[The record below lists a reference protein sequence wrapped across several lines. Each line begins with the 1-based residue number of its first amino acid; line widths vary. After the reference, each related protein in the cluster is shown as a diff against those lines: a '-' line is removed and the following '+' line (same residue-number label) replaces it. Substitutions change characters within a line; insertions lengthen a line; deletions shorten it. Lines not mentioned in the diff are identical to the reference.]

1 MHPLRRVAAAVVGSA
16 LTLGTFGVA
25 LIGAGSA
32 LGATTTSSTSTSTP
46 STQVSAV
53 DWPSGVFNSRSVST
67 TGVTSFGTFRGR
79 TVDVAVLY
87 ASRDSWSDFS
97 TNLWGVKQFAGF
109 PGTLSVAIP
118 LTIGSATLSQV
129 AAGNYD
135 KYFTTW
141 AKNLA
146 ATGRGAS
153 DIRIGWEFNGNWM
166 PWSAYNAANFLA
178 AFRHVSTLVKGL
190 LPKSQ
195 IDWNGNWGNSQCGN
209 DALTTLYPGNA
220 YVDVVGVDAYDGG
233 WVPANSD
240 AAFAGWLTGKNGLQ
254 DWYNFAVAHGK
265 KFSVPEWGLVPTD
278 EGDNPAFVRGMYNF
292 FAVNAAH
299 LAFESYFNGATN
311 ALRPALMPKASA
323 EYQQLWSQ
331 LVTPSTAPMPLT
343 LVPGVSA
350 DPWGSA
356 HAFSTGGLPGTATG
370 TVTYSVAGTTICP
383 ASVVNGTATCTGA
396 SSLSPGAYTVTA
408 AYSGDTHY
416 AAGSAS
422 AAFTVLLKTPVMLP
436 VNAAPSTLAG
446 QSANLAVYHMPG
458 TAKGPVTF
466 TSGGVTLC
474 QGQLVGGKAHCASPT
489 SLAAGTHAVSAS
501 WPGDTLFT
509 RAATTLQLTVTPVQ
523 AQVTPAA
530 ITLRPAVSSDVWGAA
545 HSFSTAG
552 LPATATGTVTYTVN
566 GTTACSATVAAGTAA
581 CKGAGALNPG
591 SYTVTAAYTGD
602 RGFAPATATA
612 AFTVLRKPA
621 KMVAT
626 VATPTTPA
634 GRPVD
639 LGVYRLPGEA
649 SAVVSFRTGGTTLCQ
664 AKPVGGVAHCGSPTS
679 LAAGKYTVTASWGG
693 DALFLPVSTTLQ
705 LTVTAAA

>member
-25 LIGAGSA
+25 VLGAGPAVAESTA
-32 LGATTTSSTSTSTP
+32 STTGSS
-46 STQVSAV
+46 QVSAV
-53 DWPSGVFNSRSVST
+53 DWPSGVFDSRSVDT
-67 TGVTSFGTFRGR
+67 AGVTSFGTFRGR
-79 TVDVAVLY
+79 PVDVAVTY

-97 TNLWGVKQFAGF
+97 TNLWGVKQFADF

-220 YVDVVGVDAYDGG
+220 YVDVIGVDAYDGG

-311 ALRPALMPKASA
+311 ALQPALMPQASA

-331 LVTPSTAPMPLT
+331 LVTPAVGTPTP
-343 LVPGVSA
+343 VPVTMTPTVSS

-416 AAGSAS
+416 AAGSAT

-436 VNAAPSTLAG
+436 VDPAPSTLAG

-458 TAKGPVTF
+458 SSAGPVTF
-466 TSGGVTLC
+466 ATGGVTLC

-489 SLAAGTHAVSAS
+489 SLAAGSYPVTAS
-501 WPGDTLFT
+501 WPGDSLFVPAST
-509 RAATTLQLTVTPVQ
+509 SLQLTVIPTQAPV
-523 AQVTPAA
+523 
-530 ITLRPAVSSDVWGAA
+530 TLSPAVSADVWGTA
-545 HSFSTAG
+545 HTFTTDG
-552 LPATATGTVTYTVN
+552 LPATATGTVTYSVAGVTV
-566 GTTACSATVAAGTAA
+566 CSATVSAGTAQ
-581 CKGAGALNPG
+581 CTGAGSLDPG
-591 SYTVTAAYTGD
+591 DYTVEADYTGD
-602 RGFAPATATA
+602 SNFLPDTETA
-612 AFTVLRKPA
+612 AFSVLRKTP
-621 KMVAT
+621 MMLPTSSSVSTVTGTSAT
-626 VATPTTPA
+626 
-634 GRPVD
+634 

-649 SAVVSFRTGGTTLCQ
+649 STPVTFTAGSTTLCQ
-664 AKPVGGVAHCGSPTS
+664 ATPSGGTARCASPAS
-679 LAAGKYTVTASWGG
+679 LAAGQYTVTASWVG

-705 LTVTAAA
+705 LTVTAAG